1 MLQGLRVAPSPH
13 FFFLSS
19 TSPLE
24 EIEKRQKRTGQ
35 SRKHK
40 GSLLSFLRDVCRLP
54 GLAAR
59 DLLLVSH
66 PCLHPEDSLSRIGAA
81 VRKDGTPCSA
91 PLLQGAS
98 SEQGPPLRAGHQAG
112 LPPRAPPLPALPAGR
127 AGATGPGKMG
137 LVRKKPSGA
146 APLPLLLLV
155 VARVHLLEIQADAQV
170 RAFAGE
176 PVTLNCWFKSST
188 PVTEKLTVDWT
199 YRPLAGGSLEPVLHY
214 QSDAYPAKGGSFRD
228 RVSWAGN
235 VAKQDASIM
244 ISNPTLEDN
253 GTFTCSVKNP
263 PDVQHNIPQ
272 TLLTVTQRGA
282 SFQLTSSG
290 LLSILIFLPSAIV
303 VILLL
308 VRMSKKS
315 GLMKARRRPVYKKSS
330 IEVSEEPEQGGCRKQ
345 LAGFCLQCLDTD
357 EEEPY

>member
-1 MLQGLRVAPSPH
+1 MADHGEIAWGLQHRSGRGLGAR
-13 FFFLSS
+13 
-19 TSPLE
+19 E
-24 EIEKRQKRTGQ
+24 
-35 SRKHK
+35 
-40 GSLLSFLRDVCRLP
+40 
-54 GLAAR
+54 GLAAPAR
-59 DLLLVSH
+59 R
-66 PCLHPEDSLSRIGAA
+66 LSKWKRKALMRQAEEAGDGKGALAQTALSPVPMRGAA
-81 VRKDGTPCSA
+81 LRRSILVNQLPRIFMKDPKQLRDRGQAPAASFALPTPC
-91 PLLQGAS
+91 AS
-98 SEQGPPLRAGHQAG
+98 L
-112 LPPRAPPLPALPAGR
+112 AGR
-127 AGATGPGKMG
+127 APRRSGEPARGQAAGASAGT
-137 LVRKKPSGA
+137 LTCA
-146 APLPLLLLV
+146 AAVLAAV
-155 VARVHLLEIQADAQV
+155 TRVHLLEIKADAQV
-170 RAFAGE
+170 QAFAGE
-176 PVTLNCWFKSST
+176 PVTLNCWFRSST